1 MQSLRRRL
9 VPLRQIRVLRLIIW
23 CRRLI
28 LHKREECVRQDWY
41 LYVMHLISKVPWH
54 MEIALNSLFTW
65 YLLIIFV
72 TLQKKQKILQNLNYY
87 GSSQVS
93 KLTCAISHWEPI
105 SKKRDSLMICDVLPL
120 HNRFFI
126 VYDAGEYIIFQLE
139 GWNHMIKVQLIRF
152 K

>member
-1 MQSLRRRL
+1 MQSLRRPL
-9 VPLRQIRVLRLIIW
+9 EPLRQIRVLRLIIW

-28 LHKREECVRQDWY
+28 LHKREEIACMRQDWY

-105 SKKRDSLMICDVLPL
+105 SQKWTHSPKAVIYQQQQVVIRIRNSRWILAWL
-120 HNRFFI
+120 
-126 VYDAGEYIIFQLE
+126 
-139 GWNHMIKVQLIRF
+139 LIA
-152 K
+152 KTSTKNT